1 MHPDGDV
8 ADAEPGVQPGAQGPE
23 RSVVRGQ
30 RTPGEAERR
39 HEESAA
45 RVEHELEATP
55 NKGSRA
61 SLLFSGDY
69 LFGHLWYALARLGEA
84 R

>member
-1 MHPDGDV
+1 VHPDGDV
-8 ADAEPGVQPGAQGPE
+8 AVAGPRVQPRAQRPE
-23 RSVVRGQ
+23 RAVVRGH
-30 RTPGEAERR
+30 RAPSEADGRPEEPTP
-39 HEESAA
+39 
-45 RVEHELEATP
+45 RVDHELEATP